1 MSMIDARFREELAR
15 RREKVEDIYHFH
27 NQKIGRGTYGH
38 VYKAV
43 PRIPSTEVYALKLI
57 EGTGLS
63 MSACREISLL
73 RELRHVNLIKLQR
86 VFLTAERKVWLLF
99 DYAEHDLWHI
109 IKYNRSMKS
118 KKQRVDVSATMVKS
132 LLHQILDGMHYLHSN
147 WILHRDL
154 KPANILVMGEG
165 LRERGRVKIADMGFA
180 RIFYN
185 PLKPLADLDPVVV
198 TFWYRAP
205 ELLLGA
211 RHYTKAIDLWAI
223 GCIFSELLTSEP
235 IFFCRE
241 EDIKASSPYHK
252 EQIQR
257 IFQIMGYPAEA
268 DWTDIN
274 KMPYYDKLK
283 NDFKRE
289 KFANFALSKYMDK
302 HKVKTDTKQF
312 ALLQKLLTMDPMK
325 RISAQGAME
334 DDYFKELP
342 PTTLDVFN
350 GLEIPYPKR
359 EFLSDEEG
367 KDPLANMNLQPQQ
380 PQAQPPPNK
389 RIKMDVENEQFNKNM
404 NNPHDMNQQG
414 NHVAN
419 NLQEQQPQMSM
430 YADNN
435 LRNRPQPP
443 SQYNQMYNNNDLARR
458 QQEQLREHKMKEEIQ
473 QQHTFQQQQQ
483 RNMMMHHHGGPNP
496 NQGRDIQMG
505 IMNFEQQGHANRPPN
520 LIMPDNNR
528 DPNTGQFQNVQ
539 QQRMM
544 QQQQQQMHGMPNN
557 PNYGW
562 QGPNPRYN
570 PQ

>member
-1 MSMIDARFREELAR
+1 MSMIDARFREQLAH
-15 RREKVEDIYHFH
+15 RRERVEDIYHFQ

-43 PRIPSTEVYALKLI
+43 PRVPSTQVYALKLI

-73 RELRHVNLIKLQR
+73 RELRHINLIKLNR

-165 LRERGRVKIADMGFA
+165 ISRERGRVKIADMGFA
-180 RIFYN
+180 RIFNN

-235 IFFCRE
+235 IFFCGE

-252 EQIQR
+252 GQIQR

-268 DWTDIN
+268 DWTDI
-274 KMPYYDKLK
+274 
-283 NDFKRE
+283 RE
-289 KFANFALSKYMDK
+289 KFAHFALSKYMDK
-302 HKVKTDTKQF
+302 HRLKTDTKQF

-325 RISAQGAME
+325 RISAQTAME
-334 DDYFKELP
+334 DEYFKESP
-342 PTTLDVFN
+342 PTTQDVFN
-350 GLEIPYPKR
+350 GLPIPYPKR
-359 EFLSDEEG
+359 EFLNDEEG
-367 KDPLANMNLQPQQ
+367 KDPLANMNLQPHH
-380 PQAQPPPNK
+380 AQPPPNK
-389 RIKMDVENEQFNKNM
+389 RVKMDADVNQFNKPI
-404 NNPHDMNQQG
+404 NNPHDINHQG
-414 NHVAN
+414 NDGMN
-419 NLQEQQPQMSM
+419 NIQDQKPQMAMYLDNNMINRQHQQPAQF
-430 YADNN
+430 
-435 LRNRPQPP
+435 
-443 SQYNQMYNNNDLARR
+443 NQMYQHDLARR
-458 QQEQLREHKMKEEIQ
+458 QQEQLRDQKMKEEIQ
-473 QQHTFQQQQQ
+473 HQQ
-483 RNMMMHHHGGPNP
+483 RNMIMHQGGSNP

-505 IMNFEQQGHANRPPN
+505 MMNFEQQQVHPNRPAN

-539 QQRMM
+539 QQRMI
-544 QQQQQQMHGMPNN
+544 QQQQQQQQQQIHGIPGPTN

-562 QGPNPRYN
+562 QGGNARYN